1 MLDALRV
8 QIAAQKLDE
17 RIEVTALSP
26 DGTPLSGSGYKDA
39 VRFRVRWAS
48 GRELL
53 VDARR
58 GAERGEVTSWT
69 LLDAAGRQRVVDVAG
84 RGSDLKVSVAG
95 GEALSVQATDERSR
109 DASALGKGVGQT
121 GELRAA
127 MPGKVVKVLGRV
139 GDSVKAGQALLV
151 IEAMKM
157 ENELRAP
164 GSGKITAIG
173 VSEGQAVDA
182 GQILVQIAAE

>member
-1 MLDALRV
+1 MQDALRV

-17 RIEVTALSP
+17 RIEVTALSS
-26 DGTPLSGSGYKDA
+26 DGTPLSGSGCKDA

-69 LLDAAGRQRVVDVAG
+69 LLDTAGRQRVVDVVG

-109 DASALGKGVGQT
+109 DAGALGKGVGQT
-121 GELRAA
+121 GELRSA